1 MAHKVGRREIY
12 PPVPPPPVILI
23 SAGKCATGEKRT
35 KLSRVIQATIG
46 FVLPFDS
53 TEKVNYSSL
62 LIG

>member
-1 MAHKVGRREIY
+1 MSATYVQ
-12 PPVPPPPVILI
+12 VSLI
-23 SAGKCATGEKRT
+23 CAGKCATGEKRT